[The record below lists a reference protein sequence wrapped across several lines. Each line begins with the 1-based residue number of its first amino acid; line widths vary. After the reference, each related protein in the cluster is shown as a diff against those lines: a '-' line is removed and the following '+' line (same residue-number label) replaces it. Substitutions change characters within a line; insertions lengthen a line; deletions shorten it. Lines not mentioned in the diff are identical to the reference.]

1 MSNFDP
7 VRNGNAWSYPPTEEP
22 SSACDFL
29 LSLLGVTALTGA
41 LTWSTEGGEGGEGEE
56 EDEEQGE
63 DEGEIS
69 VDILR
74 PPVDELS
81 FLFLSTRGE
90 VGTGPEGTSG
100 KAEGAEC
107 EILLFSGL

>member
-1 MSNFDP
+1 MSSFDP
-7 VRNGNAWSYPPTEEP
+7 ERNGNAWSYPPTEVP

-29 LSLLGVTALTGA
+29 LSLLGVTVLTGA

-56 EDEEQGE
+56 DEEEGE

-69 VDILR
+69 VDILC

-90 VGTGPEGTSG
+90 VGTGLEGSPG